1 MPAQMPMLAIGYHS
15 AALSHPD
22 IYPLQVLSKILTD
35 GESSRLHKRL
45 VLDDQLAIWI
55 GGGTDENS
63 DPGLFTFW
71 MTPLPTVAPEDAEA
85 ALYEELEQ
93 LASEP
98 VEEREL
104 QKARNNLEDEFI
116 FGLQDCAE
124 KGGMVGH
131 YHLRAG
137 NWRLVNDYLDNIN
150 AVTTADLQRVAAEY
164 FSPNNRTTVTI
175 MPENSLPA
183 QASGYQE

>member
-1 MPAQMPMLAIGYHS
+1 
-15 AALSHPD
+15 
-22 IYPLQVLSKILTD
+22 
-35 GESSRLHKRL
+35 
-45 VLDDQLAIWI
+45 
-55 GGGTDENS
+55 
-63 DPGLFTFW
+63 
-71 MTPLPTVAPEDAEA
+71 
-85 ALYEELEQ
+85 
-93 LASEP
+93 
-98 VEEREL
+98 
-104 QKARNNLEDEFI
+104 
-116 FGLQDCAE
+116 
-124 KGGMVGH
+124 MVGH